1 MRTNKPKLTLKGF
14 QMSRFLLLEIRTNMD
29 TDVIY
34 AERYFVPEPAVF
46 PLRIFVPLSAC
57 HTIYFLFTSNFT
69 KAYINTW
76 QGIPI

>member
-1 MRTNKPKLTLKGF
+1 
-14 QMSRFLLLEIRTNMD
+14 MD